1 MTNVVKEGMKPTGRP
16 KRTWRVNIK
25 IILIILT
32 LLIYFLCSMYLFCVV
47 LCIDCV

>member
-32 LLIYFLCSMYLFCVV
+32 LLIYFFVFYVFV
-47 LCIDCV
+47 LCRSVY